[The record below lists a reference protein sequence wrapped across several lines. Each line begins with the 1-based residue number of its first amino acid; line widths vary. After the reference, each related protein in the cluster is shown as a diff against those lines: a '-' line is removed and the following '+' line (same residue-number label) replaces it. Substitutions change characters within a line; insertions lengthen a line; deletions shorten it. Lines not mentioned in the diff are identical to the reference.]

1 MSKCKFY
8 AIFDYAEDG
17 ISISFPD
24 LPGCISSGYSTE
36 EAIEMAKEALQ
47 LYLEDMN
54 QKDIPQPSNKDSIEK
69 IIKPNQK
76 IYCIEV

>member
-1 MSKCKFY
+1 MRKYKFY

-24 LPGCISSGYSTE
+24 LPGCISCGYSTE
-36 EAIEMAKEALQ
+36 EAIQMAKEALQ

-54 QKDIPQPSNKDSIEK
+54 QKDIPLPSNKDNIGND
-69 IIKPNQK
+69 IKPNQK
-76 IYCIEV
+76 IYCIEI

>member
-1 MSKCKFY
+1 MKKYKFY

-24 LPGCISSGYSTE
+24 LSGCISCGYSTE
-36 EAIEMAKEALQ
+36 EAIQMAKEALQ
-47 LYLEDMN
+47 LYLKDMN
-54 QKDIPQPSNKDSIEK
+54 EKDIPQPSNKDFIENNM
-69 IIKPNQK
+69 KPNQK

>member
-1 MSKCKFY
+1 MGKYKFY
-8 AIFDYAEDG
+8 AVFNYAEDG

-24 LPGCISSGYSTE
+24 LPGCISCGYSTE

-69 IIKPNQK
+69 TISPNQK
-76 IYCIEV
+76 IYYIEV